1 MSGNCEAVNRG
12 ELCISQLGNILELHK
27 AAAGTL
33 ATRFTGQV
41 CWRQQKQ
48 RSSGRR
54 PYIDAY
60 MLEGVAPGAN
70 RFARFM
76 GDMAALALFVVV
88 VDYWL
93 NRGRGEAEAD
103 E

>member
-12 ELCISQLGNILELHK
+12 EFSISQLGNILELHK

-33 ATRFTGQV
+33 ATRFSGQV

-54 PYIDAY
+54 PYIDAVY
-60 MLEGVAPGAN
+60 A
-70 RFARFM
+70 
-76 GDMAALALFVVV
+76 
-88 VDYWL
+88 
-93 NRGRGEAEAD
+93 
-103 E
+103 

>member
-12 ELCISQLGNILELHK
+12 EFCISQLGNILELHK

-33 ATRFTGQV
+33 ATRFSGQV
-41 CWRQQKQ
+41 CWRQEKQ

-70 RFARFM
+70 RFADSWD
-76 GDMAALALFVVV
+76 DMAALALFVVV
-88 VDYWL
+88 VGYWL
-93 NRGRGEAEAD
+93 NRGRGKAEGD